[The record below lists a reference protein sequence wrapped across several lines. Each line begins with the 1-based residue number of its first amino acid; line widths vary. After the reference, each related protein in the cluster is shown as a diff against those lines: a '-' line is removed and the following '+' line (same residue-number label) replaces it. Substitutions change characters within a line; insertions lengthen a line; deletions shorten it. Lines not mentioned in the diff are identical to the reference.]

1 MEDLVLIGAP
11 AGPAGLVL
19 RAVAVGDD
27 DELGGVDELVAA
39 ARVAAEARQRDDRRG
54 RSSCRRG
61 WPGRRSS
68 PRCGRRRPP
77 GRRPS
82 APPSCSAGG
91 AAARACAAGCSGSA
105 RPTRRPTPSRG
116 SRRGTAAPWRARA
129 APRRAAAPGRRRAAC
144 GLNARMPSTCACQNL
159 PSSVSVA
166 RTCSRRGR
174 PKQSSGSRR
183 ARATSA
189 PATSSSSTDGSP
201 KRRTAQWSARLK
213 AARCT
218 SWRPSRGPGRVGD
231 LPLHARL
238 VLVVALEVVAV
249 GDAVDAVD
257 ARGVEGLQPLG
268 DLLELR
274 APGGGEARALDRRL
288 RVREVRRPRLVAR
301 RALVGRPLLP
311 LRGILELG
319 RRLVEVRVA
328 GVEHVAAVVE
338 HLADGV
344 LRVLERLLEEVAD
357 RRQRLVRIE
366 ARRRRGLL
374 TADARP
380 AAALAG
386 LPARVLLLRR
396 DALRVLLRDD
406 PVARSCI
413 FAIRASRLALLNG
426 SASRDATASRSH
438 RPLGAPDR
446 STVCAVL
453 GARLVAALPV
463 VLGSAQRL
471 ARGLD
476 RTIGQSGGSSVMRD
490 HRTGDCADAPRL
502 RHRRSTAAG

>member
-1 MEDLVLIGAP
+1 
-11 AGPAGLVL
+11 
-19 RAVAVGDD
+19 
-27 DELGGVDELVAA
+27 
-39 ARVAAEARQRDDRRG
+39 
-54 RSSCRRG
+54 
-61 WPGRRSS
+61 
-68 PRCGRRRPP
+68 
-77 GRRPS
+77 
-82 APPSCSAGG
+82 
-91 AAARACAAGCSGSA
+91 
-105 RPTRRPTPSRG
+105 
-116 SRRGTAAPWRARA
+116 
-129 APRRAAAPGRRRAAC
+129 
-144 GLNARMPSTCACQNL
+144 MPSTCACQNL
-159 PSSVSVA
+159 LSSVSVA

-218 SWRPSRGPGRVGD
+218 SERPRGPGRVGD

-274 APGGGEARALDRRL
+274 APGGGEARALDRGL

-311 LRGILELG
+311 LRRILELG

-328 GVEHVAAVVE
+328 GVETSRRSSNISPTESFAYSSDCLRRSRIGGSGWFGSKLGGAAVVR
-338 HLADGV
+338 G
-344 LRVLERLLEEVAD
+344 
-357 RRQRLVRIE
+357 
-366 ARRRRGLL
+366 RRRSRRRL
-374 TADARP
+374 AR
-380 AAALAG
+380 

-406 PVARSCI
+406 PV
-413 FAIRASRLALLNG
+413 RALLHLRHPRVTARLAERVPHRATLSDWSGARPAATARAGRVNCGWVRSLRHSQSCAAPPSSSLAGWPQVGHRGG
-426 SASRDATASRSH
+426 SALTA
-438 RPLGAPDR
+438 
-446 STVCAVL
+446 
-453 GARLVAALPV
+453 
-463 VLGSAQRL
+463 
-471 ARGLD
+471 
-476 RTIGQSGGSSVMRD
+476 
-490 HRTGDCADAPRL
+490 
-502 RHRRSTAAG
+502 